1 MTAISYRSQ
10 VAICVLLL
18 SVATANG
25 QQRPAVRDRIQ
36 REAQAFE
43 LDEVRLRESPFKR
56 AMMRDA
62 EYLLRLEPDRLLSW
76 FRKEAGLKPK
86 GEVYGGWEARG
97 IAGHSLGHYLS
108 ACAMMFATTGDV
120 RFRER
125 VTYIVNELDLVQRA
139 NSNGYIAAI
148 PNGKKLFAEVASGQ
162 IRSQGF
168 DLNGSGFPG
177 IRCTSY
183 LPVCSTQIAIAGT
196 QKR

>member
-1 MTAISYRSQ
+1 MTAILYRSQ

-18 SVATANG
+18 SVAAANG
-25 QQRPAVRDRIQ
+25 QQRPVVRDRIQ
-36 REAQAFE
+36 REAKVFE

-108 ACAMMFATTGDV
+108 ACAMMFASTGDA

-125 VTYIVNELDLVQRA
+125 VSYIVNELEVIQRA
-139 NSNGYIAAI
+139 HGN
-148 PNGKKLFAEVASGQ
+148 VM
-162 IRSQGF
+162 
-168 DLNGSGFPG
+168 
-177 IRCTSY
+177 
-183 LPVCSTQIAIAGT
+183 
-196 QKR
+196 